1 MLTGKEKK
9 EYEARKIMRLGG
21 KAPKNPKVPL
31 KILMGMRKKES
42 ERAQKKQQ
50 EVCRRVGS

>member
-31 KILMGMRKKES
+31 KILMGMRKKEG
-42 ERAQKKQQ
+42 ERAQKKKE
-50 EVCRRVGS
+50 EVRVCDS